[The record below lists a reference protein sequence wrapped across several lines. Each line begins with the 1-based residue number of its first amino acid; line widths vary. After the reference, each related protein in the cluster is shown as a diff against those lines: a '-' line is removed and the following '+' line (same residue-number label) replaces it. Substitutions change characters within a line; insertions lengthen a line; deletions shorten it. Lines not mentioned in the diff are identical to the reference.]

1 MKKLNKKGFTLIELL
16 AVIVI
21 LAIIVVVT
29 VPTIIKTI
37 ADARVQS
44 IWNLAGEAANSYNTA
59 AAQELLSPGV
69 LNGAV
74 APANGDWKCINSI
87 KTTDNTKSLADVLEL
102 KETDVALATGF
113 DGTTPATTVPT
124 KGEDG
129 KYTIKK
135 TDCSA
140 IRLKNSGTGGAEV
153 ILVSKNGGKFQVS
166 GYTVYAISTASNGDR
181 AAISA
186 S

>member
-59 AAQELLSPGV
+59 AAQELLSPGI

-74 APANGDWKCINSI
+74 ASSDWKCIGDI
-87 KTTDNTKSLADVLEL
+87 TTTTGTSKSLADILEL
-102 KETDVALATGF
+102 KSNDVVLNKTGVNTTDV
-113 DGTTPATTVPT
+113 T
-124 KGEDG
+124 KS
-129 KYTIKK
+129 T
-135 TDCSA
+135 CSA
-140 IRLKNSGTGGAEV
+140 IKLKNDGAGGAEV
-153 ILVSKNGGKFQVS
+153 FLLATETGKFNVS
-166 GYTVYAISTASNGDR
+166 GKRVYALSSADNGVQAEKTAATPVTPEEGS
-181 AAISA
+181 
-186 S
+186 